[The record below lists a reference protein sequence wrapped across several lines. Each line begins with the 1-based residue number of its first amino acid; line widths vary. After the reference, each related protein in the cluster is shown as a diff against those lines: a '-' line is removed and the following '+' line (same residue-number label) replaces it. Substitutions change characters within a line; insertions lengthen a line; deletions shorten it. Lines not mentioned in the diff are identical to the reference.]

1 MCELWLQLDRTAK
14 RLDCL
19 LMLRLKM
26 ESEPEVNV
34 SLGDR
39 RRSFKELPE
48 PSLSFR
54 VRATLQ
60 SALRTLPIGIA
71 LRQSC
76 RGQCQQKGCGPSRS
90 PAFRSKT

>member
-48 PSLSFR
+48 PGLRFR
-54 VRATLQ
+54 VRATLSER
-60 SALRTLPIGIA
+60 SAHAANRDRFASELSRPVSAEGLRPEPQPSI
-71 LRQSC
+71 
-76 RGQCQQKGCGPSRS
+76 QK
-90 PAFRSKT
+90 